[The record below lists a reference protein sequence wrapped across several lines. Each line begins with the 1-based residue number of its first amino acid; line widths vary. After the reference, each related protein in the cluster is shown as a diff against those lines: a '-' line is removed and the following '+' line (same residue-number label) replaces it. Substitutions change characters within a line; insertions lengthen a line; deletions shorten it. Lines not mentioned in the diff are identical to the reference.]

1 MTSSSPSRFETLR
14 RAATQVLVYLLCVTQ
29 AWSVSATS
37 TLVQSPPFT
46 GTEPPGNVFV
56 MLDDS
61 GSMGGH
67 SLPLPSGVTIVGTAG
82 TTVTINGEGANAS
95 GIWASR
101 SWAISRDF
109 DWRLRA
115 PALNPLWYN
124 PAIRYLPW
132 NKDGTLLPNASIGG
146 STETVNWG
154 AFESRAN
161 AAQLTER
168 DPRQVPTGGSYTAV
182 SSVAGRGLLGTDLS
196 DPTGNLASGRRVNGT
211 PPTVDFR
218 YHKMPFDF
226 GPTQTGAV
234 TAPRNGHA
242 SSTWSTHNDVTSPLD
257 LFSRPVNA
265 TAAYTNSGCFANM
278 ANCTAGQTPI
288 SQVYTETWTRTNC
301 AGTVQTFATN
311 PGPLTCYRSR
321 CGAGPWSGWSTT
333 PPSTNCGFTWVDC
346 FGVTQTSLTWPGEIT
361 CGWRRQ
367 QCNGTWQTGFPN
379 DPGNLTCYAT
389 RGCDGGGW
397 SSFSASNPGVL
408 PACFRRLNCAGSG
421 WDYFSGSDPGT
432 LSCPFSRAD
441 CSGTVTSYLS
451 NPGNLSC
458 WDRAACTGGTVTR
471 YATNPGNEACRYER
485 LNCPGTNETFP
496 LGADPGTLTCYSRQN
511 CDGSTTG
518 PTPTVLSSLSCAI
531 GGELPVTYNPTTFN
545 RLSNLIVRTPTPVTL
560 TPSGGATR
568 TSESY
573 ARVQTFARVALQ
585 PTSIVPVAIN
595 RTDQSETRNATV
607 SYPASCPTG
616 TSTMSCTVPA
626 APVGPDPGALTP
638 ARYYRFTGGNA
649 GDPANYQVVQ
659 IDRTRPSTFR
669 FPVVDAATGQTF
681 TAADSPRTDCA
692 ARTECTWPE
701 EAQNFANWWLY
712 YRNRL
717 FAAQAVMA
725 DAMSGMTGA
734 TQQQLRLGYGRINY
748 TAGGI
753 DGWRTGTLTPIGALA
768 SIDGFANPGALVRG
782 VRPFLVGSAA
792 RAAFFD
798 WLFSVAWVGPTPNRE
813 AIDSIGRY
821 FSWADN
827 RGPWGA
833 TPGTNDSSA
842 QLACRRNW
850 AFLATDGEWTNVAA
864 GQPLISDSGALA
876 TPGTPTESDNVAG
889 PTITGDGAN
898 AGATF
903 TYAPTSFPPFTGGAS
918 QSGTLTDAA
927 VYYWNRDLRP
937 DLPNVIKPVTDS
949 ARPNPAFWQS
959 MSTYIVGYGLSA
971 SMDTPATRAAVTAN
985 TTVTWPTV
993 DLSQTIITGGER
1005 VNDNLR
1011 AALASRGNFYAAR
1024 DTGQL
1029 KAGILGAFQEILQ
1042 QQGSAGGI
1050 AVTGAGIT
1058 GSSLAFFPGYTTGSW
1073 TGSLRAYS
1081 SANLEA
1087 LAAGNAATAAWTA
1100 SHPAAAS
1107 RNVLTA
1113 TGPSQGA
1120 VFQSANL
1127 SSAQLTALAA
1137 TGHSAG
1143 EIVAYVRGDDALELL
1158 PSGAQ
1163 GSRKFRARPAGT
1175 RLGDFVNST
1184 PLYVKAPDYGFGV
1197 MPSVGSSYGAYV
1209 SGRRSASTETV
1220 YIGGNAGM
1228 FHAFDATTGVER
1240 WAYVPRGVYPDLPRL
1255 ADPGYAHRYF
1265 VDGPVTG
1272 GDWHD
1277 GSAWRSVVVGTTGAG
1292 GASIF
1297 AIDTTSPAAV
1307 GASGVMWDLTK
1318 ADNEH
1323 LGHVLTRGVVGRVK
1337 TGASS
1342 RKWVYI
1348 VGNGYES
1355 TSNRAALLVIDLDTG
1370 AITAIPAGPVWDNTL
1385 AGRNGLGGVTVS
1397 YDAERNIDA
1406 VYAGDRLG
1414 NLWRFD
1420 FSSSVPTAP
1429 RGFDG
1434 AATPLFT
1441 AVDGSGNRRPIAAAP
1456 RLAMHPRG
1464 GVYAVFGTGKL
1475 HDEGDAASTA
1485 TQGIYGIWIKP
1496 NHAATITTSQVQTLS
1511 MTTAG
1516 DGTRSFELGG
1526 IDWGTKLGWQ
1536 VPLTGG
1542 ERVISDPSAEFGMVS
1557 ISSFTPGAGGDACAG
1572 GGTSFMYRIDYSNGR
1587 AIAIPVPGVVG
1598 AITPLVSMPNHVRN
1612 KSSVNLGSALT
1623 GPGGGGGGGGQ
1634 TSQCRLYSTSIQ
1646 GRPNVIAQ
1654 NCPGL
1659 APMRVW
1665 RPLAR

>member
-1 MTSSSPSRFETLR
+1 MRYERPNGEQTMTSPAPARFETLR

-29 AWSVSATS
+29 AWSVSAAS

-67 SLPLPSGVTIVGTAG
+67 SLPLPAGVTILGTAG
-82 TTVTINGEGANAS
+82 ATVSISGDGADAS
-95 GIWASR
+95 GNWGSR
-101 SWAISRDF
+101 TWTISRDF

-132 NKDGTLLPNASIGG
+132 NKDGTLLPDASIGG
-146 STETVNWG
+146 STASTHWG
-154 AFESRAN
+154 TFESRAN

-168 DPRQVPTGGSYTAV
+168 DPRQVATSSTYTAV

-196 DPTGNLASGRRVNGT
+196 DPTGNLSSGRRVTGSS
-211 PPTVDFR
+211 PTVDFR
-218 YHKMPFDF
+218 YYKMPFDF
-226 GPTQTGAV
+226 GPTQTGAT

-242 SSTWSTHNDVTSPLD
+242 SSSWTTHDDVSSPLD

-265 TAAYTNSGCFANM
+265 APSYNNSGCFANA
-278 ANCTAGQTPI
+278 ANCTAGQTPL
-288 SQVYTETWTRTNC
+288 SQVYTTVWTRTNC
-301 AGTVQTFATN
+301 AGTPETFSSD
-311 PGPLTCYRSR
+311 PGPLTCHRSR
-321 CGAGPWSGWSTT
+321 CGTGPWSDWSTT
-333 PPSTNCGFTWVDC
+333 ASTASCGFTWVDC
-346 FGVTQTSLTWPGEIT
+346 YGTTRTKLTWPGEIA

-367 QCNGTWQTGFPN
+367 NCSGAWQDFPD

-389 RGCDGGGW
+389 RGCDDSGW
-397 SSFSASNPGVL
+397 SGYSSTNPGSL
-408 PACFRRLNCAGSG
+408 PACFRRQNCAASAVN
-421 WDYFSGSDPGT
+421 YFSGSDPGP
-432 LSCPFSRAD
+432 LVCPFSRAD
-441 CSGTVTSYLS
+441 CSGTVTNYET
-451 NPGNLSC
+451 NPGSLSC
-458 WDRAACTGGTVTR
+458 WDRQFCTGGAVTR

-485 LNCPGTNETFP
+485 LNCQGTNENFP

-511 CDGSTTG
+511 CDGTTTG
-518 PTPTVLSSLSCAI
+518 PAPTVLTPLSCAI
-531 GGELPVTYNPTTFN
+531 GGELPVTYNPTTYN
-545 RLSNLIVRTPTPVTL
+545 RLSNLIVRTPTPVTIVP
-560 TPSGGATR
+560 TGGVTR
-568 TSESY
+568 ASEPY
-573 ARVQTFARVALQ
+573 ARVQTRGRSAREPSV
-585 PTSIVPVAIN
+585 IVPVAIERTHESEN
-595 RTDQSETRNATV
+595 RTASV

-616 TSTMSCTVPA
+616 SSSMNCTVPA
-626 APVGPDPGALTP
+626 VTGGPDPGALTP
-638 ARYYRFTGGNA
+638 ARYYRYTGGDV
-649 GDPANYQVVQ
+649 GDPANYRVVQ
-659 IDRTRPSTFR
+659 IDRTRPSSDR
-669 FPVVDAATGQTF
+669 FPVVDAATGQTV
-681 TAADSPRTDCA
+681 TLADSQRTDCA

-725 DAMSGMTGA
+725 DAMSGMTGSA
-734 TQQQLRLGYGRINY
+734 QQQLRLGYGRINY
-748 TAGGI
+748 TADGI

-768 SIDGFANPGALVRG
+768 AIDGFTNPGALVRG
-782 VRPFLVGSAA
+782 VRPFLVGSSA

-833 TPGTNDSSA
+833 TPGTNDTST

-903 TYAPTSFPPFTGGAS
+903 TYAPGSFPQFTGGAS

-937 DLPNVIKPVTDS
+937 DLDNVIKPITDS

-971 SMDTPATRAAVTAN
+971 SMDTAVTRAAVTAN
-985 TTVTWPTV
+985 TAVSWPTV
-993 DLSQTIITGGER
+993 DLSQAIITGGER

-1042 QQGSAGGI
+1042 QQGSAGGV

-1058 GSSLAFFPGYTTGSW
+1058 SSSLAFFPGYTTGSW

-1087 LAAGNAATAAWTA
+1087 LAAGNSATPAWTA
-1100 SHPAAAS
+1100 SHPPAS
-1107 RNVLTA
+1107 SRTVLTA
-1113 TGPSQGA
+1113 TGSTQGA
-1120 VFQSANL
+1120 VFQAANL
-1127 SSAQLTALAA
+1127 TSAQLTTLAA
-1137 TGHSAG
+1137 TGHSAA
-1143 EIVAYVRGDDALELL
+1143 EIVAYVRGDDALEQL

-1163 GSRKFRARPAGT
+1163 GARKFRARPAGT

-1184 PLYVKAPDYGFGV
+1184 PLYVKAPDYGFGP
-1197 MPSVGSSYGAYV
+1197 MPSVGTSYASYV
-1209 SGRRSASTETV
+1209 SARRSGATETV
-1220 YIGGNAGM
+1220 YIGGNDGM
-1228 FHAFDATTGVER
+1228 LHAFDATTGVER
-1240 WAYVPRGVYPDLPRL
+1240 WGYVPRGVYPDLPRL
-1255 ADPGYAHRYF
+1255 ADPGYSHRYY

-1277 GSAWRSVVVGTTGAG
+1277 GSGWRSLVVGTTGAG

-1297 AIDTTSPAAV
+1297 AIDTTAPAAV
-1307 GASGVMWDLTK
+1307 GASSVMWDLTK
-1318 ADNEH
+1318 ADSDH
-1323 LGHVLTRGVVGRVK
+1323 VGHILTRGVVGRVK
-1337 TGASS
+1337 TGTTS

-1355 TSNRAALLVIDLDTG
+1355 TSNRAALLVIDLASG
-1370 AITAIPAGPVWDNTL
+1370 ALTAIPAGPVWNGTDPLT
-1385 AGRNGLGGVTVS
+1385 RNGLGGVTVS
-1397 YDAERNIDA
+1397 YDGERNIEA

-1420 FSSSVPTAP
+1420 FSSNVPTAP
-1429 RGFDG
+1429 KGFDNG
-1434 AATPLFT
+1434 ANPLFT
-1441 AVDGSGNRRPIAAAP
+1441 AVDSSGNPRPISAAP
-1456 RLAMHPRG
+1456 RLALHPRG

-1475 HDEGDAASTA
+1475 HDEGDAASTG
-1485 TQGIYGIWIKP
+1485 TQGLYGIWVKP

-1511 MTTAG
+1511 MSTAS
-1516 DGTRSFELGG
+1516 DGTRSFSLNDV
-1526 IDWGTKLGWQ
+1526 DWSTRLGWQ

-1542 ERVISDPSAEFGMVS
+1542 ERVVSDPSAEFGMVS
-1557 ISSFTPGAGGDACAG
+1557 IASFKPGASGDPCAG
-1572 GGTSFMYRIDYSNGR
+1572 GGTSYMYRIDYSNGK
-1587 AIAIPVPGVVG
+1587 AIAIAVPGVVG
-1598 AITPLVSMPNHVRN
+1598 ALTPLVSMPAHTRN
-1612 KSSVNLGSALT
+1612 QSSVNLGSAIQVS
-1623 GPGGGGGGGGQ
+1623 GGGGG
-1634 TSQCRLYSTSIQ
+1634 T
-1646 GRPNVIAQ
+1646 P
-1654 NCPGL
+1654 
-1659 APMRVW
+1659 
-1665 RPLAR
+1665 